1 MVLSLSG
8 KDIINKWNLSG
19 KTNQYLT
26 NIPLEIKKLKIKIMD
41 TLVLPL
47 FSKQWKVMKENV
59 FMLDN
64 FKEKIDYYYNTF
76 KIDEILLYRD
86 IINLC
91 EVFINQYDKL
101 EDIQTSSLSTD
112 SSNNNSN
119 SNSNKNAQSISFI
132 YTTTMIKLKP
142 EYELYDSI
150 LGKPKK
156 QLKQKY
162 NEDIISD
169 IQKLMILDSIT
180 YQKIKTFIEKKY
192 ITIL

>member
-8 KDIINKWNLSG
+8 KNIINKWNLSG
-19 KTNQYLT
+19 KSNSYLS

-47 FSKQWKVMKENV
+47 FSKQWKMMKENV

-64 FKEKIDYYYNTF
+64 FKDKIDYYYNTF

-91 EVFINQYDKL
+91 EIFINQYDKL
-101 EDIQTSSLSTD
+101 EDIQTSSI
-112 SSNNNSN
+112 SNNNN
-119 SNSNKNAQSISFI
+119 SKSISLI

-142 EYELYDSI
+142 EFELYDSI

-156 QLKQKY
+156 HLKQKY
-162 NEDIISD
+162 NEDIIKD
-169 IQKLMILDSIT
+169 IQKLMILDTIT
-180 YQKIKTFIEKKY
+180 YDKIKTFIENKY
-192 ITIL
+192 IKIL